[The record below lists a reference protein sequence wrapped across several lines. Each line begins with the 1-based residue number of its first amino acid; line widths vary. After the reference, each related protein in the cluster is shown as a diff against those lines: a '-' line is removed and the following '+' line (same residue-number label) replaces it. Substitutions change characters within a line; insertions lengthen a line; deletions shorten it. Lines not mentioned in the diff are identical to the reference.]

1 MRIFVSPFPFKFYEP
16 NLPKSKTS
24 MKFFRILFW
33 IIGSILLLLVLIIAT
48 MVTTMDKTPY
58 KEMGYY
64 REWKKLISE
73 VKPDTAGTTAQLRAG
88 WAKVNITPSSPTP
101 TAGYGNRRGKA
112 YTSVHDSVYVRAM
125 VIDNGFTKAAIV
137 AADLLIIPPTVT
149 KLLQEKL
156 TEKEIPFDHVYF
168 GATHSHNSVGGWGTG
183 VSSLF
188 FSGKYDEK
196 TVEFIANA
204 IFQAIV
210 EAKAK
215 LEPAKLTYMES
226 IDTVDIRNRLVGEEG
241 EIDPEIRSA
250 AFVTQSGKTAI
261 LSSFAAHST
270 VLNSKNIV
278 LSRDYPGMLVDSLE
292 KGRYNF
298 AMYVAGAV
306 GSMGPIEKGSDD
318 FDEVKNQAFGVQNAL
333 LSDSTKKEE
342 SNGAVLESITLPLP
356 LREPSPRL
364 TMGLVLRSWA
374 FKKAFGEYPV
384 FVKALRIG
392 NILMVGMPCD
402 FSGELVASLDAYA
415 KTKGLNLMVTSFNGA
430 YIGYITHDKYFDRD
444 LYETKTMS
452 WYGPYN
458 GAYLQEVIKDI
469 IDKLS

>member
-1 MRIFVSPFPFKFYEP
+1 
-16 NLPKSKTS
+16 
-24 MKFFRILFW
+24 MKFLRIVLKV
-33 IIGSILLLLVLIIAT
+33 IGVFLLLLIAIIAT
-48 MVTTMDKTPY
+48 MITTMDHTPY
-58 KEMGYY
+58 KDMAYY
-64 REWKKLISE
+64 KEWKQIVGG
-73 VKPDTAGTTAQLRAG
+73 VKADTIGSSDTLLAG

-101 TAGYGNRRGKA
+101 TAGYGNRRGKL
-112 YTSVHDSVYVRAM
+112 YTAVHDSVYVRAM
-125 VIDNGFTKAAIV
+125 VVDNGHTRAAII
-137 AADLLIIPPTVT
+137 AADLLIIPPTVI
-149 KLLQEKL
+149 KALREKL
-156 TEKEIPFDHVYF
+156 TPQDIPFEKIYF

-188 FSGKYDEK
+188 FSGKYDPA
-196 TVEFIANA
+196 TVERLANA
-204 IFQAIV
+204 FHRAIS
-210 EAKAK
+210 EAQKSA
-215 LEPAKLTYMES
+215 EPVKLTYMES
-226 IDTVDIRNRLVGEEG
+226 LDSIDIRNRLVGDQG
-241 EIDPEIRSA
+241 GIDPEIRSA
-250 AFVTQSGKTAI
+250 AFVKKNGEKAI

-278 LSRDYPGMLVDSLE
+278 LSRDYPGALVDSLE

-298 AMYVAGAV
+298 AMYMAGAV
-306 GSMGPIEKGSDD
+306 GSMGPIEKGTDD
-318 FDEVKNQAFGVQNAL
+318 FDEVKNQAYGVQNAL
-333 LSDSTKKEE
+333 LSPNTIKEDAK
-342 SNGAVLESITLPLP
+342 GAVVEAITLPLP
-356 LREPSPRL
+356 LREPSPRI
-364 TMGLVLRSWA
+364 TMGIVLRPWV

-402 FSGELVASLDAYA
+402 FSGELVAELDAYA
-415 KTKGLNLMVTSFNGA
+415 KTKGLNLMVTSFNGG

>member
-1 MRIFVSPFPFKFYEP
+1 MRFLRIF
-16 NLPKSKTS
+16 L
-24 MKFFRILFW
+24 R
-33 IIGSILLLLVLIIAT
+33 IIGAILLLLVLVIAT
-48 MVTTMDKTPY
+48 MITTPDKTAYQDMPY
-58 KEMGYY
+58 YAQ
-64 REWKKLISE
+64 WKKTIST
-73 VKPDTAGTTAQLRAG
+73 VQKDTSGASGQLRAG
-88 WAKVNITPSSPTP
+88 WSKVNITPSSPTP
-101 TAGYGNRRGKA
+101 TAGYGNRRGKL

-125 VIDNGFTKAAIV
+125 VIDNGITKAAIV
-137 AADLLIIPPTVT
+137 AADLLIVPPTVI
-149 KLLQEKL
+149 KLLQSRL
-156 TEKEIPFDHVYF
+156 TEKEIPFNNIYF

-183 VSSLF
+183 ISSLF
-188 FSGKYDEK
+188 FSGKYDPA
-196 TVEFIANA
+196 TVEKLADA

-210 EAKAK
+210 QAKAK
-215 LEPAKLTYMES
+215 LEPVELTYLES
-226 IDTVDIRNRLVGEEG
+226 IDTVDIRNRLIGEEG

-250 AFVTQSGKTAI
+250 AFVTKSGQKAI
-261 LSSFAAHST
+261 LSSYAAHST

-298 AMYVAGAV
+298 AMYMAGAV

-318 FDEVKNQAFGVQNAL
+318 FDEVKNQAYGVQKAL
-333 LSDSTKKEE
+333 LSDSALKEQ
-342 SNGAVLESITLPLP
+342 SQGAILQAITLPLP
-356 LREPSPRL
+356 LREPSPRI
-364 TMGLVLRSWA
+364 TMNINLRPWA

-402 FSGELVASLDAYA
+402 FSGELVAELDAYA
-415 KTKGLNLMVTSFNGA
+415 KTKGLNLLVTSFNGG
-430 YIGYITHDKYFDRD
+430 YIGYVTHDKRYDRD

-469 IDKLS
+469 INKLS